1 MREEG
6 GGNQSK
12 ILRERKE
19 IFCLFLLLQFL
30 LCTGPH
36 STGQTELQGRLDD
49 DKTRLDNLKRSFSD
63 RLSLLSSL
71 SKNLTTFTG
80 IANALLPWLQEQA
93 SVGEGLILK
102 EPSYKLIQEKLATCQ
117 V

>member
-12 ILRERKE
+12 TKKGDILL
-19 IFCLFLLLQFL
+19 IFILQFL
-30 LCTGPH
+30 LCTGLP

-80 IANALLPWLQEQA
+80 IANTLLPWLQEQA